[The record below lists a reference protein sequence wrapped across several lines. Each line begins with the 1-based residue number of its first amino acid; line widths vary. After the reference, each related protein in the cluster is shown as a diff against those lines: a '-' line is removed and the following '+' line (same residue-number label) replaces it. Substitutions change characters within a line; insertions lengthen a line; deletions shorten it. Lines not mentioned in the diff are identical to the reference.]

1 EAGQGLPR
9 TLENMDRALAAIR
22 DAARGL
28 EKELPSVAGDARAA
42 MQRLAAALDQLD
54 GTLREVKLSLSPGA
68 PVPAQLEQTL
78 REVAQAARSL
88 RVLADSLERDPSQ
101 IVRGRPEAKP

>member
-1 EAGQGLPR
+1 
-9 TLENMDRALAAIR
+9 MH
-22 DAARGL
+22 
-28 EKELPSVAGDARAA
+28 
-42 MQRLAAALDQLD
+42 RLAAALDQLD
-54 GTLREVKLSLSPGA
+54 GTLREVKLTLGPGA

-78 REVAQAARSL
+78 RDVGQAARSL